1 MEYIKN
7 NKISFG
13 TRLETG
19 KVLEVTSKKI
29 FYSNGIEGV
38 RDVVKALSDKPIKAT
53 GHKGYKYFAEQIGF
67 KILQKYPQIAE
78 ATEKINQITT
88 LNPHIKKGDLAREIA
103 PLIEKIGKEIDI
115 TI

>member
-19 KVLEVTSKKI
+19 KVLEVTSQKI

-38 RDVVKALSDKPIKAT
+38 REVVKALSEKPIKAT
-53 GHKGYKYFAEQIGF
+53 GHRGYKYFAEQIGG
-67 KILQKYPQIAE
+67 KILQNYPDIAK
-78 ATEKINQITT
+78 ATEKINQIINT
-88 LNPHIKKGDLAREIA
+88 NPNITKDALAKEIF
-103 PLIEKIGKEIDI
+103 PLIDEIGKEIDI

>member
-7 NKISFG
+7 NNISFG
-13 TRLETG
+13 TKLETA
-19 KVLEVTSKKI
+19 KVLEVTCKKI

-78 ATEKINQITT
+78 ATEKINQIINT
-88 LNPHIKKGDLAREIA
+88 NPNITKDALAKEIF
-103 PLIEKIGKEIDI
+103 PLIDEIGKEIDI

>member
-78 ATEKINQITT
+78 ATEKINQIINT
-88 LNPHIKKGDLAREIA
+88 NPNITKDALAKEIF
-103 PLIEKIGKEIDI
+103 PLIDEIGKEIDI